1 MSIEKK
7 PPNTLKNN
15 I

>member
-1 MSIEKK
+1 MSIEKT